1 MQTTLRIYTSSPW
14 ISHAQ
19 MTALSSAGNLQV
31 DDAILKVTYRNKAC
45 FLWVVLKQ
53 LQ

>member
-1 MQTTLRIYTSSPW
+1 MQTTLRHYTSSLQ

-19 MTALSSAGNLQV
+19 MTALSGAGNLQV

-45 FLWVVLKQ
+45 FLRVVLKQ